1 MYLLVL
7 LGLLGTFEMNFY
19 GGTKTQF
26 EKGTGTEMCPSIF
39 VWISSPT
46 FCPIFYPIPCP
57 IVSSKFLID
66 LFRSFVRF
74 FSPIFWSHFLFDFL
88 SYSSNSCLIFC
99 AISCRIFVQF
109 FVWSFVRY
117 YCPIS
122 CRIFCPIF
130 RPIFL
135 SGFLKNGVNVCERK
149 AWTEKANLR
158 SQKYPRDTCGPALN
172 TRSRLD

>member
-39 VWISSPT
+39 VWFSSPT

-57 IVSSKFLID
+57 IVSSKFLFD

-74 FSPIFWSHFLFDFL
+74 FF
-88 SYSSNSCLIFC
+88 SNLLLLLY
-99 AISCRIFVQF
+99 
-109 FVWSFVRY
+109 VWSFVRFLVRFSGPISCSIFCPIFSTNFCLIF
-117 YCPIS
+117 CPIS
-122 CRIFCPIF
+122 SRIFCPIF
-130 RPIFL
+130 CPIFL
-135 SGFLKNGVNVCERK
+135 SDFLSDLFARFEFFGARKRRERV
-149 AWTEKANLR
+149 WTE
-158 SQKYPRDTCGPALN
+158 GLN
-172 TRSRLD
+172 G

>member
-39 VWISSPT
+39 VWFSSPT

-74 FSPIFWSHFLFDFL
+74 FSPIFWSHFLLDFL

-130 RPIFL
+130 RTIFL
-135 SGFLKNGVNVCERK
+135 SDFLSDLFARFELFGARKRRERV
-149 AWTEKANLR
+149 WTE
-158 SQKYPRDTCGPALN
+158 GLN
-172 TRSRLD
+172 G

>member
-39 VWISSPT
+39 VWFSSPT

-57 IVSSKFLID
+57 IVSWKFLID

-88 SYSSNSCLIFC
+88 SYSSNSCLIFVRFPVGYLSNFLSDLLSD
-99 AISCRIFVQF
+99 IIVRFLVEY
-109 FVWSFVRY
+109 FVRY
-117 YCPIS
+117 FVLFSCPVFWKTAWT
-122 CRIFCPIF
+122 CV
-130 RPIFL
+130 
-135 SGFLKNGVNVCERK
+135 NGRLERK
-149 AWTEKANLR
+149 KQISDHKNIR
-158 SQKYPRDTCGPALN
+158 GIHVDRP
-172 TRSRLD
+172 

>member
-39 VWISSPT
+39 VWFSSPT

-66 LFRSFVRF
+66 LSSDFFLRFSGPISCSSFCPIVRIPVWYFVRF
-74 FSPIFWSHFLFDFL
+74 PVGYLSNFLSDLLPILLSDFL
-88 SYSSNSCLIFC
+88 SNILSDISSYFLV
-99 AISCRIFVQF
+99 RF
-109 FVWSFVRY
+109 FEKRRERVWMEG
-117 YCPIS
+117 
-122 CRIFCPIF
+122 
-130 RPIFL
+130 L
-135 SGFLKNGVNVCERK
+135 NG
-149 AWTEKANLR
+149 
-158 SQKYPRDTCGPALN
+158 
-172 TRSRLD
+172 